1 MTLTKKDFGVNQ
13 DIPWRIL
20 VVFLAIHLLMF
31 AYDVTH
37 PEVFLNAD
45 RALYRWNTS
54 QHVALALSKGDSIDA
69 EFLLSNGLGGDYL
82 FHALLFFLIGKDGL
96 IIFQILLTLFSGYTV
111 YGMAR
116 FLGLTTGAAA
126 TASAIYLALPH
137 TLIFPHQLSTE
148 AIHCPLLV
156 ISLWLLICFLDQQ
169 KKSTLAGSAI
179 ALGLATFARPITLLW
194 ALAPTT
200 VLFLSKRITPA
211 ILYLLLAFLPILV
224 WMFFMLANTGH
235 FTMGEGNRDLRH
247 HLYNRIGR
255 ISDTM
260 DITSASHVREVFL
273 TQGKEGSIS
282 PQQYLRF
289 VIDHPIPVISQ
300 TIRDTLVFAFKSG
313 IERITIDYFVIG
325 NVDRKSLQADGAG
338 GWRPMLEKKGIVPTF
353 MFMLETQGLILL
365 ISLVG
370 AIVMSVLTLLAFV
383 GSLRMIVDW
392 KRLNPLQR
400 SMAIVIIALPFYIW
414 IFSQVVNALQSR
426 NRAPAEAAIVL
437 LATYG
442 AIWLRDRWIILRTK
456 GAANESTIL

>member
-13 DIPWRIL
+13 DLPWRVM
-20 VVFLAIHLLMF
+20 VVFLVIHLLMF

-45 RALYRWNTS
+45 RAIERWGTS

-82 FHALLFFLIGKDGL
+82 FHGLLFFLIGKDGL

-111 YGMAR
+111 YGIAR
-116 FLGLTTGAAA
+116 FWGFTTGVAA
-126 TASAIYLALPH
+126 TTSTIYLALPH

-156 ISLWLLICFLDQQ
+156 ISLWLLVRFLDQQ
-169 KKSTLAGSAI
+169 KNSFLAGSAI

-194 ALAPTT
+194 AVVPTL
-200 VLFLSKRITPA
+200 VLFLSKKITPA
-211 ILYLLLAFLPILV
+211 IQYFLLAFLPILV
-224 WMFFMLANTGH
+224 WMLFMLANTGH
-235 FTMGEGNRDLRH
+235 FTMGEGSRDLRH

-260 DITSASHVREVFL
+260 DIASASHVREEFL

-325 NVDRKSLQADGAG
+325 NVDRKFLQADSAG
-338 GWRPMLEKKGIVPTF
+338 GWRPMFEKKGMVTTI

-370 AIVMSVLTLLAFV
+370 AMLMAALTLLALL

-392 KRLNPLQR
+392 RLLNSLQR
-400 SMAIVIIALPFYIW
+400 SMAIVITALPFYIW
-414 IFSQVVNALQSR
+414 VFSQVVNALQSR

-437 LATYG
+437 LAAYG
-442 AIWLRDRWIILRTK
+442 AIWLRDRWLAPERK
-456 GAANESTIL
+456 RNK